1 MNLDKLMDIMRD
13 RQYTLELSYDGTNW
27 TMGVYDSELEE
38 VTGRVVKDSALVK
51 PKIAAAALSIVKELS

>member
-27 TMGVYDSELEE
+27 TMCVYDSELEV
-38 VTGRVVKDSALVK
+38 VTERVVKDGAMVK